1 MFIYK
6 WLWLTDHDSKKEASF
21 LEIGTHLS
29 CGNQPWRSQHQSYRS
44 CTSPEGIASKW
55 PAASTLVGRCNI
67 STSEDPRL
75 RSPDNHP
82 HSHIS
87 IWNINIYTFINMCCF
102 VVLLNQEEQ
111 KSDTLSYLL
120 DKITS
125 WGLSILVVRLIKL
138 CRCIWCLQFS
148 PRIRSISSPK
158 EIWVR
163 DCLRSKMRTV
173 LSTIRARPPWTE
185 KSFVSV
191 SNYKIWHQI
200 TSKTVT
206 ARRSSFNHMLT
217 SKTLC
222 KLLCTFNLHDK
233 WYTNRLNDVNT
244 VDW

>member
-1 MFIYK
+1 MC
-6 WLWLTDHDSKKEASF
+6 LWIIT
-21 LEIGTHLS
+21 
-29 CGNQPWRSQHQSYRS
+29 C
-44 CTSPEGIASKW
+44 
-55 PAASTLVGRCNI
+55 LV
-67 STSEDPRL
+67 SL
-75 RSPDNHP
+75 F
-82 HSHIS
+82 HSV
-87 IWNINIYTFINMCCF
+87 NM
-102 VVLLNQEEQ
+102 N
-111 KSDTLSYLL
+111 KDDTLSYLL

-163 DCLRSKMRTV
+163 DGLRSKMRTV

-191 SNYKIWHQI
+191 SNYKCWHQT

-206 ARRSSFNHMLT
+206 ARRSSFNHVLT

-222 KLLCTFNLHDK
+222 KLLCVISICMI
-233 WYTNRLNDVNT
+233 NDIQI
-244 VDW
+244 D